1 MCWPKNRFRVNRN
14 YGESG
19 FEQHKE
25 ETVQSGT
32 RQKQS
37 WTSENEVKV
46 ERKRHKESGEGNK
59 KERNRDNID
68 ESYKQVQAGT
78 GGRCFKATFYLE
90 EIEISTKLINWK
102 KIVLMRE
109 PNL

>member
-25 ETVQSGT
+25 ETVQSRT

-68 ESYKQVQAGT
+68 ESYKQVQVVDVLKQL
-78 GGRCFKATFYLE
+78 FILE
-90 EIEISTKLINWK
+90 EIKISTKLINWK